1 MALVAASRFVGEES
15 SSEINAERSEA
26 LRIAVPLGKPSDT
39 QNMYTLVLRE
49 ETCFKKTA
57 KNRSTVRRVA

>member
-1 MALVAASRFVGEES
+1 MALVAASRFVGDES

-39 QNMYTLVLRE
+39 QIIRNVGNNGSRLMLH
-49 ETCFKKTA
+49 TA
-57 KNRSTVRRVA
+57 CDAA